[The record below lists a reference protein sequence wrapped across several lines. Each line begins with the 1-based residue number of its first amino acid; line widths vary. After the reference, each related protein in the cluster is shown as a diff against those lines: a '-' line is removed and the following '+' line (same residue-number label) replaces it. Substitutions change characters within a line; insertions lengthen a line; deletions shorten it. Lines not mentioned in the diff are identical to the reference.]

1 MRLISAHATQG
12 AATRIPLPNTITWTL
27 FGGKTDKPLN
37 DQSDQQSA
45 SNNVPLAASRQ
56 TGITPLETR
65 REPNPAAAL
74 ICHPLS

>member
-45 SNNVPLAASRQ
+45 SNNVPLAAPARPVLRRWKPGANQIRQ
-56 TGITPLETR
+56 R
-65 REPNPAAAL
+65 
-74 ICHPLS
+74 H